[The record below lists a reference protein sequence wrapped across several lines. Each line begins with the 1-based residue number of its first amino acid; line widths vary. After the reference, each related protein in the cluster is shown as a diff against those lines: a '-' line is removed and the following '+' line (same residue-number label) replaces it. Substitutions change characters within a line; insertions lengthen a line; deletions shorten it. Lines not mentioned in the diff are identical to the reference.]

1 MATFIPQ
8 IQDEAPE
15 LKLFSPD
22 FEMMNNWL
30 TTKQTKYNQASL
42 ELGSIYAQLKALPLT
57 ADENIAT
64 RDQFIKD
71 AEIQVKKLAEVDLSL
86 PENYRAARG
95 IFTPLLENE
104 DIMTDL
110 SFTLKANAM
119 VKANQAF
126 KNSSV
131 EEDRKR
137 YNPNNDAFVSLKLN
151 EFKMGDSATRK
162 AMAGQNFS
170 FVNNV
175 NLFQKYLDATKGM
188 DYDIVYESA
197 PTYKGTMLPY
207 MIKQKNGKEI
217 TPQAYNRLS
226 RLFNTDPDVQ
236 AYYNQKG
243 YITVQSELQELIPT
257 VGYDAAVQAVSQK
270 YNNSESIKKA
280 QESKTALETEIKAAE
295 ETKRAYESKAT
306 KVGIIPGSKEH
317 MAYLQA
323 NADLGLAKEEY
334 KAVIEENR
342 NLALVATN
350 LNDLYQSASNYMY
363 NNDLSV
369 AADDYA
375 MRSSSLTYEATPNY
389 KAYVEARSSETKID
403 SEVGGSL
410 LSDTAPITYT
420 PAEGDTTPVSVKN
433 NEILS
438 AKQKKL
444 NSDFVGVLSQFAIE
458 YNTANPDK
466 QNEIKIPGTSIKD
479 ATSAAA
485 WYERISGTELKGQ
498 ELQNAI
504 EYLSKLDESGDLDK
518 LYPETALAF
527 QNWQDAT
534 SAYIKA
540 EEINAAS
547 YKNAVVSYRD
557 RLSSNPNTAIYAPI
571 IDRMYAETTGVITNF
586 DDFEKKIIREAREGK
601 LPKQLSDVLLTK
613 APIKPSGADVSRTAQ
628 NLAEQN
634 YLGSL
639 PQDQRI
645 VSVKDNEGNVVGNQT
660 AWEALTDNKRAD
672 LTNEYMSAYRIW
684 ERNPQLRNSEEDVF
698 VIGRQIAATAAESVS
713 IKNILKNIHSEA
725 LRTIDQYYEADPN
738 SQSVVKLLNPGAVPM
753 GGAVDALEYVSNNID
768 VKPRGEHSSSQR
780 FDDQQVLL
788 ANINKGLQSGDIT
801 IRSTPFTPEVIE
813 DYADGKTKGEDNE
826 GRQSYALW
834 SAFYESM
841 KTQND
846 AKSSTS
852 SSSPRA
858 TLKVLPGIPIEGKQ
872 GRQNVTAIEIT
883 YNTGFLNS
891 VTSTAEDPGMKV
903 SANLNL
909 KKATIFIPEQIA
921 AGMNIPVSQD
931 VEAFTNLT
939 INQQSTLKIGGS
951 VANLNYNPEKNI
963 ITYTTKERRFDP
975 KTGSYK
981 TVSHKGTT
989 AFDGNAVDYS
999 YLRRTLT
1006 QELNALRDANEQ
1018 LEADYNSQ
1026 NGAVYSTD
1034 DL

>member
-8 IQDEAPE
+8 IQDQAPE

-30 TTKQTKYNQASL
+30 ATKQTKYNQASL

-57 ADENIAT
+57 AEENIAT

-95 IFTPLLENE
+95 IFNPLLENE

-137 YNPNNDAFVSLKLN
+137 YNPNNDVFVSLKLN

-162 AMAGQNFS
+162 AMAKQNFN

-175 NLFQKYLDATKGM
+175 NLFQKYLDITKSL
-188 DYDIVYESA
+188 DFDVVYESA

-207 MIKQKNGKEI
+207 MVKQKNGKEI

-243 YITVQSELQELIPT
+243 YVTVQSELQELIPT
-257 VGYDAAVQAVSQK
+257 VGYDAAVQAISQK

-280 QESKTALETEIKAAE
+280 LESKKTLETEIKAAE
-295 ETKRAYESKAT
+295 ETKKSYESKAS

-323 NADLGLAKEEY
+323 NADLGLATEEY
-334 KAVIEENR
+334 KAVVEESR
-342 NLALVATN
+342 NLSLVANN
-350 LNDLYQSASNYMY
+350 LSDLYQAAGNYMY

-369 AADDYA
+369 TADDYA
-375 MRSSSLTYEATPNY
+375 MRNSSLTYESTPNY
-389 KAYVEARSSETKID
+389 KAYVESRTKDEKSSD
-403 SEVGGSL
+403 EVNDTL
-410 LSDTAPITYT
+410 LSDTSTISYT
-420 PAEGDTTPVSVKN
+420 PAEGNDTPVSRKN
-433 NEILS
+433 NEVL
-438 AKQKKL
+438 AEKQKKL
-444 NSDFVGVLSQFAIE
+444 NSDLVGVLAQFAIE
-458 YNTANPDK
+458 YNKENPDK
-466 QNEIKIPGTSIKD
+466 QNDIKIPGTSIKD

-485 WYERISGTELKGQ
+485 WYERISSSDLKGQ
-498 ELQNAI
+498 ELQNVI
-504 EYLSKLDESGDLDK
+504 DYLEKLEKNGDLDK
-518 LYPETALAF
+518 LYPETSKAF
-527 QNWQDAT
+527 QNWQEAS

-547 YKNAVVSYRD
+547 YKNAVTSYRD
-557 RLSSNPNTAIYAPI
+557 RLSSDPNTAIYAPI
-571 IDRMYAETTGVITNF
+571 IDKLYTETTGVITNF

-601 LPKQLSDVLLTK
+601 LPQQLADAILTK
-613 APIKPSGADVSRTAQ
+613 TPIRPSGTEISKSAVNIAKQD
-628 NLAEQN
+628 
-634 YLGSL
+634 YLSSL
-639 PQDQRI
+639 PAEERFVDI
-645 VSVKDNEGNVVGNQT
+645 KDNEGNIVGQQT
-660 AWEALTDNKRAD
+660 AWEALPDYKRDNVIS
-672 LTNEYMSAYRIW
+672 EYLSAYRIW
-684 ERNPQLRNSEEDVF
+684 ERNPQLRNSEEESF
-698 VIGRQIAATAAESVS
+698 VIGRQIATSAAESVS
-713 IKNILKNIHSEA
+713 IRNILKDIHGKA
-725 LRTIDQYYEADPN
+725 LRAIDEYYQADPN
-738 SQSVVKLLNPGAVPM
+738 SQSVVKILNPGAAPK
-753 GGAVDALEYVSNNID
+753 GGAVDAIEYVSNNID
-768 VKPRGEHSSSQR
+768 VKPRAEHSSSQR
-780 FDDQQVLL
+780 FDDQKVLL
-788 ANINKGLQSGDIT
+788 ANINKGLQSGDIV
-801 IRSTPFTPEVIE
+801 IKSSGFTPEAIE
-813 DYADGKTKGEDNE
+813 DYADGKIKGNDNE
-826 GRQSYALW
+826 GRQSYAIW
-834 SAFYESM
+834 SNFYEAM
-841 KTQND
+841 KNQND

-858 TLKVLPGIPIEGKQ
+858 TLKVLPGIPVEGKD
-872 GRQNVTAIEIT
+872 GRQNITAVEIT
-883 YNTGFLNS
+883 YNTGFLTS
-891 VTSTAEDPGMKV
+891 VTSTADDPGMKV
-903 SANLNL
+903 AANTSL
-909 KKATIFIPEQIA
+909 KKATIFIPENVA
-921 AGMNIPVSQD
+921 AGMNIPVSRD

-939 INQQSTLKIGGS
+939 INQQSTIKVGGS
-951 VANLNYNPEKNI
+951 VASFNYDPEKNI
-963 ITYTTKERRFDP
+963 ITYATQEKHFDS

-981 TVSHKGTT
+981 IISDKSTQ

-999 YLRRTLT
+999 YLKRTLT
-1006 QELNALRDANEQ
+1006 QKLEALRESNEQ
-1018 LEADYNSQ
+1018 LEAEYNAQ
-1026 NGAVYSTD
+1026 NGAVYTTD